1 MIYDNA
7 KSSSKYRQMLEYN
20 TIMIYIVIV
29 ISNHHNGTVTT
40 STTNVNALT
49 ALGSDLPITLL
60 KARNSQKKY
69 R

>member
-40 STTNVNALT
+40 STTNV
-49 ALGSDLPITLL
+49 
-60 KARNSQKKY
+60 
-69 R
+69 